1 VPTGGR
7 AGGPA
12 AAAVFERIDG
22 RLPQPNVWTGPGGI
36 KPDPRPWEGVRAEY
50 EFVEELAALLPKIT
64 TPGTRERFS
73 YWLNSFIY
81 MREVAHLECLWAEYN
96 QTLETLKRQTPEPR
110 RAEIAAQTLLP
121 IRERMANALKALYD
135 ALLATVSTPGEMGT
149 VMNWEQHLLPAL
161 MLKPGQELQN
171 ILGGELPASVRLP
184 RTYDGPPRLV
194 VPTVRTLLAP
204 GEPLRLKV
212 IILTRGKDV
221 EATMHWREM
230 GRGAYVS
237 VPLEKVGRGVY
248 LALCP
253 ETEKDIEY
261 YIRVRTAGQEII
273 FPATAPVMNQTV
285 VRQP

>member
-1 VPTGGR
+1 
-7 AGGPA
+7 
-12 AAAVFERIDG
+12 
-22 RLPQPNVWTGPGGI
+22 
-36 KPDPRPWEGVRAEY
+36 
-50 EFVEELAALLPKIT
+50 
-64 TPGTRERFS
+64 
-73 YWLNSFIY
+73 
-81 MREVAHLECLWAEYN
+81 
-96 QTLETLKRQTPEPR
+96 
-110 RAEIAAQTLLP
+110 
-121 IRERMANALKALYD
+121 
-135 ALLATVSTPGEMGT
+135 

-194 VPTVRTLLAP
+194 VPTVRTLLAS

-212 IILTRGKDV
+212 IILTRGKNV

-261 YIRVRTAGQEII
+261 YIRVRTAGQEIM
-273 FPATAPVMNQTV
+273 FPATAPVINQTV